1 MGELELVAA
10 IEARL
15 GSRGARVL
23 RGPGDDAAV
32 VRARGVAVTSTDL
45 AADGVHF
52 ELATHGPADVGH
64 KALAA
69 ALSDLAAM
77 GAEPGEAYVGLALP
91 RGTDPAWALAVV
103 DGMEALA
110 ERTGTVVAGGDVI
123 ASASVLLAVTVVGWA
138 DHERALVYRDGARPG
153 DLVGV
158 TGSLGGSGA
167 GLALLKGAEVPALGA
182 GDRER
187 LIDRHRR
194 PEPRLEAGAA
204 LAGAG
209 ATAMLDVSDG
219 LATDAT
225 HLAERSGVALD
236 LELRRLPIEPGVP
249 EVAAAMGRAPATLA
263 ATAGED
269 YELLFT
275 APEERRE
282 AIERAA
288 TQAGARIAW
297 LGSVEAGAGTAMR
310 DAAGTAV
317 ELRGHEHAWPIG

>member
-1 MGELELVAA
+1 VGELELVAA

-52 ELATHGPADVGH
+52 EMATHGPADVGH

-123 ASASVLLAVTVVGWA
+123 ASDSMVLAITVVGWA

-204 LAGAG
+204 LAGATLIKLFPVILLPALYRRRG
-209 ATAMLDVSDG
+209 WKMPLAFGLTMTSPTCRTYVS
-219 LATDAT
+219 
-225 HLAERSGVALD
+225 E
-236 LELRRLPIEPGVP
+236 
-249 EVAAAMGRAPATLA
+249 
-263 ATAGED
+263 
-269 YELLFT
+269 
-275 APEERRE
+275 
-282 AIERAA
+282 
-288 TQAGARIAW
+288 
-297 LGSVEAGAGTAMR
+297 
-310 DAAGTAV
+310 
-317 ELRGHEHAWPIG
+317 

>member
-15 GSRGARVL
+15 RSRGGRVL

-52 ELATHGPADVGH
+52 ELSTHGPADIGH

-91 RGTDPAWALAVV
+91 RGSDPGWALAVV
-103 DGMEALA
+103 DAMEALA

-123 ASASVLLAVTVVGWA
+123 ASDSVLLAITVVGWA
-138 DHERALVYRDGARPG
+138 EHERALVYRDGARSG

-158 TGSLGGSGA
+158 TGALGGSGA
-167 GLALLKGAEVPALGA
+167 GLLLVQGTDVAALDAA
-182 GDRER
+182 DRER
-187 LIDRHRR
+187 LIHRHLR
-194 PEPRLEAGAA
+194 PEPLLELGEALARAGAA
-204 LAGAG
+204 
-209 ATAMLDVSDG
+209 AMIDVSDG
-219 LATDAT
+219 VATDAA
-225 HLAERSGVALD
+225 HLAERSGVRLD
-236 LELRRLPIEPGVP
+236 LDLGRLPIDPGVH
-249 EVAAAMGRAPATLA
+249 EVAAATGRDPAILA

-269 YELLFT
+269 YELLLT
-275 APEERRE
+275 APPERRGALE
-282 AIERAA
+282 GAA
-288 TQAGARIAW
+288 RGAGARIAW
-297 LGSVEAGAGTAMR
+297 LGAAGAGAGTAIR
-310 DAAGTAV
+310 DAAGSVV
-317 ELRGHEHAWPIG
+317 ELRGHEHP